1 MKFVC
6 GPTGFRVPGVNDAMQ
21 VVIYGK
27 AEKGEVS
34 VGGYARHLLEKSHL
48 EISPQAW
55 DFLSVALAVVAADFT
70 AIRANSADSWTRVI
84 DLEIAPR
91 KLALVRDE
99 LLRYASQLGEG
110 VVKLILTRGD
120 SQRGYAPAVDAAPR
134 RILQGSPLPRYP
146 AEHAEHGV
154 RLFPCQ
160 TRLGEQPLLAGLK
173 HLNRLEQV
181 LARAEWQDSEH
192 AEGLMRDGQ
201 GRVVEGVYSN
211 LFLVRDGVLL
221 TADLSRCG
229 VAGVMR
235 AALLQQAQ
243 AMAIP
248 VQVRDLAFDELEQ
261 ADEVFVCNSVYGV
274 WPVRGFAALNW
285 SPGPLTRKLQ
295 AVARTLLET

>member
-1 MKFVC
+1 MHCWVD
-6 GPTGFRVPGVNDAMQ
+6 GQDA
-21 VVIYGK
+21 
-27 AEKGEVS
+27 
-34 VGGYARHLLEKSHL
+34 
-48 EISPQAW
+48 
-55 DFLSVALAVVAADFT
+55 T
-70 AIRANSADSWTRVI
+70 AINLQNRGLAYGDGLFETIAVRGGRASLMDGHLARLALGCKRLAIDAD
-84 DLEIAPR
+84 
-91 KLALVRDE
+91 LALVGDE
-99 LLRYASQLGEG
+99 IQRFARQLGDG
-110 VVKLILTRGD
+110 VAKLVLTRGD
-120 SQRGYAPAVDAAPR
+120 SQRGYAPAAGVAPR
-134 RILQGSPLPRYP
+134 RILQGAPLPSYP

-181 LARAEWQDSEH
+181 LARAEWQDGEH

-211 LFLVRDGVLL
+211 LFMVSAGVLV

-235 AALLQQAQ
+235 GALLEHAPR
-243 AMAIP
+243 MGMP
-248 VQVRDLAFDELEQ
+248 TQVRDIAFEELQQ

-274 WPVRGFAALNW
+274 WPVRAVGALNW

-295 AVARTLLET
+295 AVARTLLDT